1 MPRHFK
7 PHSVQMSFGQ
17 HYIDA
22 VASKRR
28 FYVELNKVMNWESL
42 RQQLLEIYPV
52 GKRARGQKAYEPLL
66 LFKMLLVG
74 QWHKLS
80 DRELELYVWDT
91 LSARHFC
98 GLAME
103 DPVPDHSTLSRF
115 RTRLVALGAWDG
127 LLETVNDQLRTRG
140 MAVTEGAIVDASLTE
155 SPYAPKGG
163 GRVVVTEDRMERR
176 REDVRDEAVYHA
188 TKRQTHPNADH
199 DGRWVK
205 KRNQTIYGYK
215 KHVATDEAGMILAVH
230 TTPANEHDSKGLV
243 PLIQK
248 VRTQHRQE
256 VLADK
261 GYKSKANDEFL
272 AVHGS
277 RSRIMHK
284 GYRNRPMNADQL
296 AENREISR
304 KRWVVERTFGSLKRW
319 FGSGST
325 QLKGLQKVHAEHVI
339 EAIAH
344 NLKRFPGIAMSLG

>member
-7 PHSVQMSFGQ
+7 PHPVQMSFSQ
-17 HYIDA
+17 HFIDA
-22 VASKRR
+22 AAAKRS
-28 FYVELNKVMNWESL
+28 FYVELNKVMQWESV

-52 GKRARGQKAYEPLL
+52 GKQARGQKAYSPLL

-98 GLAME
+98 GLSME

-115 RTRLVALGAWDG
+115 RTRLVALDAWDD
-127 LLETVNDQLRTRG
+127 LLATVTDQLHARG
-140 MAVTEGAIVDASLTE
+140 MAVTVGAIVDASLTE
-155 SPYAPKGG
+155 SPYSPKGG
-163 GRVVVTEDRMERR
+163 GRVAVAEDRTQRR
-176 REDVRDEAVYHA
+176 GEDVRAEAVYHA
-188 TKRQTHPNADH
+188 TKQQTHPNADH
-199 DGRWVK
+199 EGRWVK
-205 KRNQTIYGYK
+205 KRNRVIYGYK

-230 TTPANEHDSKGLV
+230 TTPANEHDSKGLE

-248 VRTQHRQE
+248 VRVQHRQE

-272 AVHGS
+272 VACGS

-284 GYRNRPMNADQL
+284 GYRNRPMTAVQA

-304 KRWVVERTFGSLKRW
+304 KRWVVERTFGRLKRW
-319 FGSGST
+319 FCSGST
-325 QLKGLQKVHAEHVI
+325 Q
-339 EAIAH
+339 
-344 NLKRFPGIAMSLG
+344 

>member
-7 PHSVQMSFGQ
+7 PYTVQMSFGQ
-17 HYIDA
+17 PFMDA
-22 VASKRR
+22 AAARR
-28 FYVELNKVMNWESL
+28 SFYVELNKVMNWESIA
-42 RQQLLEIYPV
+42 QLLLEVYPV
-52 GKRARGQKAYEPLL
+52 GKQECGQKAYCPLL

-103 DPVPDHSTLSRF
+103 DSVPDHSTISRF
-115 RTRLVALGAWDG
+115 RTRLVSLGAWDG
-127 LLETVNDQLRTRG
+127 LLGVVNDQLHARG
-140 MAVTEGAIVDASLTE
+140 MTVTVGAIVDASLTE
-155 SPYAPKGG
+155 SPYSPKGG
-163 GRVVVTEDRMERR
+163 GRAVVAEDRKERR
-176 REDVRDEAVYHA
+176 AEDVRAEAVYHA
-188 TKRQTHPNADH
+188 TKQQTHPNADH
-199 DGRWVK
+199 EARWVK
-205 KRNQTIYGYK
+205 KRNRTIYGYK

-230 TTPANEHDSKGLV
+230 TTSANEHDSQGLV
-243 PLIQK
+243 PLIKK
-248 VRTQHRQE
+248 VRTRHRQE

-272 AVHGS
+272 VACGS
-277 RSRIMHK
+277 RPRIMHK
-284 GYRNRPMNADQL
+284 GYRNRPMNAVQS
-296 AENREISR
+296 AQNREISR

-325 QLKGLQKVHAEHVI
+325 QLKGLQKVHAEHVM

-344 NLKRFPGIAMSLG
+344 NLKRFPRIAASMG

>member
-1 MPRHFK
+1 
-7 PHSVQMSFGQ
+7 MSLGQ

-22 VASKRR
+22 AAAKRS
-28 FYVELNKVMNWESL
+28 FYVGLNKVMNWESI
-42 RQQLLEIYPV
+42 RQQLMEIYPV
-52 GKRARGQKAYEPLL
+52 GKHSRGQKAYSPLL

-103 DPVPDHSTLSRF
+103 DTVPDHSTISRF
-115 RTRLVALGAWDG
+115 RTRLVSVGAWDR
-127 LLETVNDQLRTRG
+127 LLETVNAQLRARG
-140 MAVTEGAIVDASLTE
+140 ITVTVGAIVDASLTE
-155 SPYAPKGG
+155 SPYSPKGG
-163 GRVVVTEDRMERR
+163 GRMAVAEDRKQRR
-176 REDVRDEAVYHA
+176 LEEVRDEAVYHA
-188 TKRQTHPNADH
+188 SKQQTHPNADH

-205 KRNQTIYGYK
+205 KRNKTIYGYK
-215 KHVATDEAGMILAVH
+215 KHLETDEAGMILAVH

-248 VRTQHRQE
+248 VDPPHRQK

-261 GYKSKANDEFL
+261 GYKSKANDEYL
-272 AVHGS
+272 SACGS

-284 GYRNRPMNADQL
+284 GYRNRPMTAVEAAQ
-296 AENREISR
+296 NREISR

-319 FGSGST
+319 FDSGST
-325 QLKGLQKVHAEHVI
+325 QLKGLPKVHAEHVM

-344 NLKRFPGIAMSLG
+344 NLKRFPRMAVSTG

>member
-1 MPRHFK
+1 MFRHFK
-7 PHSVQMSFGQ
+7 PHTVQMNFGQ

-22 VASKRR
+22 AAAKRS
-28 FYVELNKVMNWESL
+28 FYVELNKVINWESI
-42 RQQLLEIYPV
+42 REQLVENYPV
-52 GKRARGQKAYEPLL
+52 GKRVRGQKAYGPLL

-98 GLAME
+98 GLAIE
-103 DPVPDHSTLSRF
+103 DTVPDHSTISRF
-115 RTRLVALGAWDG
+115 RTRLVSVGAWDR
-127 LLETVNDQLRTRG
+127 LLETVNDQLRARG
-140 MAVTEGAIVDASLTE
+140 MAVTVGAIVDASLTE
-155 SPYAPKGG
+155 SPYSPKGG
-163 GRVVVTEDRMERR
+163 GRMAVAEDRTERDP
-176 REDVRDEAVYHA
+176 EEVRDEAVYHA
-188 TKRQTHPNADH
+188 SKQQTHPNADH
-199 DGRWVK
+199 DGRWVR
-205 KRNQTIYGYK
+205 KRNKIIYGYK

-230 TTPANEHDSKGLV
+230 TTPANEHDSRGLV

-248 VRTQHRQE
+248 VDTPHRQE

-272 AVHGS
+272 AVCGS

-284 GYRNRPMNADQL
+284 GYRNRPMTAVQ
-296 AENREISR
+296 AAQNREISR

-319 FGSGST
+319 FDSGST
-325 QLKGLQKVHAEHVI
+325 QLKGLPKVHAEHVM

-344 NLKRFPGIAMSLG
+344 NLKRFPRMAVSTG